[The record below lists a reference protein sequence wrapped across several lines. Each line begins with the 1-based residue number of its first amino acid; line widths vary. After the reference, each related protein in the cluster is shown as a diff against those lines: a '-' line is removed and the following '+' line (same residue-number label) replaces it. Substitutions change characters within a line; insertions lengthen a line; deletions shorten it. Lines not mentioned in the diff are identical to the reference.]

1 LKYEKSRE
9 QQEYQKLMED
19 NSNREIQNELAY
31 KKRFEDF
38 GIKQAKKDKDFYNII
53 NGGEFK
59 RNQDVQRITNVDKM
73 SCYDY
78 YDQREKNKL
87 KKAGVMKEDSYK
99 SMKDVIDQNH
109 RNVQEMGK
117 KRREDAQKSAQELQQ
132 YLEDEKQRKINDR
145 VMQQEYR
152 GILETQV
159 KIKNKNDLQ
168 DDFVGDEPARG
179 DSSMGEMYMVPGLN
193 SISPYLKEQ
202 RKGQALL
209 GEHSMKMK
217 RYIDK
222 NNVSLTK

>member
-1 LKYEKSRE
+1 MKYEKTRE
-9 QQEYQKLMED
+9 QQEYQKLMQD

-38 GIKQAKKDKDFYNII
+38 GIKQAKKDKDFYSII

-59 RNQDVQRITNVDKM
+59 RNEDVQKITNIDKM
-73 SCYDY
+73 SYYDY

-87 KKAGVMKEDSYK
+87 RKADEMKEISYK
-99 SMKDVIDQNH
+99 TNKNVIDQNH

-117 KRREDAQKSAQELQQ
+117 KRREDAQKSAHELNQ
-132 YLEDEKQRKINDR
+132 YLEDERQKKINDR

-159 KIKNKNDLQ
+159 KIKNQNDRQ
-168 DDFVGDEPARG
+168 DNILAEETTGGDH
-179 DSSMGEMYMVPGLN
+179 SMGEMYMVPGLN
-193 SISPYLKEQ
+193 SISPYLKQQ
-202 RKGQALL
+202 RKGQAHL

-217 RYIDK
+217 HYIDK
-222 NNVSLTK
+222 NSVSLTK